1 MKNSKEYLEALNM
14 AFDVAK
20 KPSSKEHPTA
30 AHIIFDAGID
40 FAMSQQ
46 KHKLDGAAQLGK
58 VKRFVVS
65 EPEAIEPTKS
75 DHKQIESKDEYKES
89 TFTAGKY
96 NVINGIVY
104 AACENIDDN
113 RCLVCDLG
121 IESCKLINV
130 KCINTIMKRVDTKP
144 LYEVGEIIELFYD
157 YNWIDA
163 EFRDSKDGHI
173 CVWTGDAY
181 LCFDQSGIIRKK
193 QKPSIYISGRITGL
207 DYKEAFDKFEQVE
220 NELTVKGYEVVNPM
234 KLVPF
239 NKDWSWFDYMSA
251 DIKLMEKCTH
261 IYMLSNWRESAG
273 ASVEHEISKW
283 KNITIIYQ

>member
-40 FAMSQQ
+40 FAMSQP

-75 DHKQIESKDEYKES
+75 EQ
-89 TFTAGKY
+89 
-96 NVINGIVY
+96 
-104 AACENIDDN
+104 
-113 RCLVCDLG
+113 
-121 IESCKLINV
+121 
-130 KCINTIMKRVDTKP
+130 